1 MKIIITE
8 NQFEKLKNSEEP
20 KVLHILSFEIFGN
33 DWGRMQRYL
42 DRKGNPPY
50 SVGGYLYLYGSE
62 IKSLGN
68 LTSVG
73 GNLNLRH
80 TPIESLGNLTS
91 VGGSLFL
98 RDTSIQS
105 LGNLTSVGK
114 DLNLYGS
121 EIKSL
126 GNLTSVGGYLDL
138 RNTPIS
144 KKYSKE
150 EIKQMVNIEGDIYL

>member
-1 MKIIITE
+1 MKIVITE

-33 DWGRMQRYL
+33 DWDKLQKYL
-42 DRKGNPPY
+42 DRKGNPLYSIGGDLDLRHTPIESLGNLT

-73 GNLNLRH
+73 GYLY
-80 TPIESLGNLTS
+80 
-91 VGGSLFL
+91 
-98 RDTSIQS
+98 
-105 LGNLTSVGK
+105 
-114 DLNLYGS
+114 LYGS
-121 EIKSL
+121 EIQSL
-126 GNLTSVGGYLDL
+126 GNLTSVGGYLNL
-138 RNTPIS
+138 RDSSIKSLGNLKSVGGNLYLNNTPIL